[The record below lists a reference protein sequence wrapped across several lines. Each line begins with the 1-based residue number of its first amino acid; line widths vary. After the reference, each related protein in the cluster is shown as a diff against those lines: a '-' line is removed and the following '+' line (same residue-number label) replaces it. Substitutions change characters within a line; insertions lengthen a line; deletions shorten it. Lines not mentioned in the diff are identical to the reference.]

1 MTIKKIYR
9 KIRVYNEV
17 AEAIGTEKLAIE
29 INIYDTSNNV
39 KMSSFNIP
47 TYGAFK
53 RAVNAEYTATLANVL
68 LAYNKLGFNKD
79 SRLGGNTISVRVY
92 AV

>member
-17 AEAIGTEKLAIE
+17 AEAIGVEKLAIE
-29 INIYDTSNNV
+29 INIYDMGSGI
-39 KMSSFNIP
+39 KMSSFNAP
-47 TYGAFK
+47 SYGAFK
-53 RAVNAEYTATLANVL
+53 RAVNAEYTPTLANVL
-68 LAYNKLGFNKD
+68 LAYTKLGFNED
-79 SRLGGNTISVRVY
+79 SKLGSNIISVRVY

>member
-17 AEAIGTEKLAIE
+17 ADAIGVEKLAIE
-29 INIYDTSNNV
+29 IDIYDMSSGV
-39 KMSSFNIP
+39 KMSSFNTP

-53 RAVNAEYTATLANVL
+53 RAVNAEYTPALANVL
-68 LAYNKLGFNKD
+68 LAYNKLDFNKD
-79 SRLGGNTISVRVY
+79 SRLGGNIISVRVY
-92 AV
+92 AI